1 MLTLHFVCKSIPSI
15 GLPITEILTSLND
28 RGSKKNKSVELG
40 MAGDFGTSISGRLH
54 AFGGVKGGPMHML
67 QNHYLGDWRL
77 QYKRWFRIESSETI

>member
-1 MLTLHFVCKSIPSI
+1 MNCLGFVAI
-15 GLPITEILTSLND
+15 
-28 RGSKKNKSVELG
+28 RGNKKKKSVEFG